1 MIDSPAA
8 DVPSPTKTPDSIVSP
23 DLGESSSKSKGDAS
37 TRGTSKDA
45 TLRMAASLSLAIIAS
60 QNLTAAGGAAD
71 GSIIKLIVEIIEDE
85 SPV

>member
-23 DLGESSSKSKGDAS
+23 DLGESSNSKDDAS
-37 TRGTSKDA
+37 TRGTSKDSA
-45 TLRMAASLSLAIIAS
+45 LRMAASLSLAITAS
-60 QNLTAAGGAAD
+60 QNLTAAGEAAD

-85 SPV
+85 TPV